1 MHLLWLLL
9 TAAAA
14 SAGNGPLRPSWERI
28 YDGGGQPVLG
38 PIHAKGRDDWI
49 AAGGRAGLV
58 VAQSGAV
65 RVEDT
70 HGHGVLGFFA
80 EAPGSLYAFGEGELI
95 WHLDGK
101 TWVEEHIAP
110 RPGPGR
116 RPFAAHMVYVGFID
130 PSPANA
136 RVVAV
141 GLEQALV
148 RQEDGTWASPP
159 AAERALLRDAGLM
172 GPQFPAP
179 AGCARATWHW
189 LGLRRG
195 AFTCHD
201 GRLFTWDAGV
211 VAAKGKLPGPCRQV
225 LDALAEG
232 DGEGVSFASCSFA
245 TLWRAEGGQWRRVVP
260 PGEKGLREIGSISW
274 AQGCLFVAG
283 KHALWRTCGL

>member
-14 SAGNGPLRPSWERI
+14 ANASNGPLRPSWERI
-28 YDGGGQPVLG
+28 YDAAGDPVLG
-38 PIHAKGRDDWI
+38 PIHATGRDDWI

-58 VAQSGAV
+58 TARAGAV

-70 HGHGVLGFFA
+70 HDHGVLGFFA
-80 EAPGSLYAFGEGELI
+80 EARDSLYAFGEGELI
-95 WHLDGK
+95 WHFDGK
-101 TWVEEHIAP
+101 AWVEEHIAP

-116 RPFAAHMVYVGFID
+116 GPFAAHMVQVGFID
-130 PSPANA
+130 PGPATT

-148 RQEDGTWASPP
+148 RQANGTWASPP
-159 AAERALLRDAGLM
+159 PAERARLRDTGLG

-179 AGCARATWHW
+179 AGCARATWQW

-201 GRLFTWDAGV
+201 GRLFTWDEGAV
-211 VAAKGKLPGPCRQV
+211 TAQGKLPGPCRQV

-232 DGEGVSFASCSFA
+232 DGVSFASCAFA
-245 TLWRAEGGQWRRVVP
+245 TLWRAEGGRWRRVVA
-260 PGEKGLREIGSISW
+260 PGERGLTEFGSISW

-283 KHALWRTCGL
+283 KHALWRTCDL